1 MRKRPTPQEV
11 MPSAVSSADS
21 TDVLVL
27 EMHATSLTSIAGAGQ
42 HQAPR
47 KFAGTRNPRELRA
60 IDALTNAPA
69 VSRHD
74 LDNIIGAANGP
85 EVISRLR
92 AKGLCIPCTL
102 IDFTDRDGNKCRP
115 GEYRFNDDDRRAVSD
130 WLQAEGK

>member
-1 MRKRPTPQEV
+1 
-11 MPSAVSSADS
+11 
-21 TDVLVL
+21 
-27 EMHATSLTSIAGAGQ
+27 MHATLLTSTAGTGQ

-60 IDALTNAPA
+60 LDALLNAAA

-115 GEYRFNDDDRRAVSD
+115 GEYHLTDDDRSAVTAWMKS
-130 WLQAEGK
+130 EVE